1 MQNQTRSF
9 GDRIRSFGYVFLAGL
24 IIGVFL
30 GWMLHGLI
38 GFVFRV
44 ALFIIAV
51 VVVAGAI
58 AFWQNTRRGSGNAYD
73 PTTIETTWR
82 DPRDRR

>member
-1 MQNQTRSF
+1 MRNQTGSF

-24 IIGVFL
+24 VIGIFL

-38 GFVFRV
+38 GFVLRV

-51 VVVAGAI
+51 VLVAAAI
-58 AFWQNTRRGSGNAYD
+58 SFWQSSRRNTRDPYD
-73 PTTIETTWR
+73 PTTIDTTWR
-82 DPRDRR
+82 NSRDRR

>member
-24 IIGVFL
+24 VIGVFL

-44 ALFIIAV
+44 ALFIVAV
-51 VVVAGAI
+51 IVVAGAI
-58 AFWQNTRRGSGNAYD
+58 AFWQNTRRSSNAYD